1 MASLWSSSHPN
12 LASVSGCLLPFLF
25 VWALTLWSTVVVY
38 VRDCSILI
46 VDSSIILS
54 WWLLCK
60 VGCLICVFRKYKTL
74 RQYVKICASS
84 FRYVV
89 VRRRRVW
96 CIAIIYACNM
106 FWSHGSL
113 SAILRFLKGLYMPCL
128 VFSLFQCL
136 EVYFFRRYEWPI
148 HVVAE
153 LRLVFEG

>member
-1 MASLWSSSHPN
+1 
-12 LASVSGCLLPFLF
+12 
-25 VWALTLWSTVVVY
+25 VVY

-54 WWLLCK
+54 WRLLCK
-60 VGCLICVFRKYKTL
+60 VGCLISVFRKYKTL

-84 FRYVV
+84 FWYVV

-96 CIAIIYACNM
+96 CIAIIYARNM

-136 EVYFFRRYEWPI
+136 EVYFFMRYE
-148 HVVAE
+148 
-153 LRLVFEG
+153 